1 MIACSDAKSLH
12 CLLQSIHLDDAHR
25 VNTRFNDAL
34 SAKAALRIEYWT
46 WNQDMWCVLTSSPLL
61 VYSHDL
67 GLDAC
72 GGFIVII
79 SDITSEKRAEYAYKQ
94 LAKDIQEHR

>member
-1 MIACSDAKSLH
+1 
-12 CLLQSIHLDDAHR
+12 
-25 VNTRFNDAL
+25 
-34 SAKAALRIEYWT
+34 
-46 WNQDMWCVLTSSPLL
+46 MWCVLTSSPLL